1 LNSHLCRSSVER
13 VVARLEG
20 IEVIVGVD
28 RHLAKEIESKM
39 FAKIA
44 R

>member
-1 LNSHLCRSSVER
+1 MNSHMCRSSVER
-13 VVARLEG
+13 VVARLE
-20 IEVIVGVD
+20 VIVGVG
-28 RHLAKEIESKM
+28 RHLANKIESKM